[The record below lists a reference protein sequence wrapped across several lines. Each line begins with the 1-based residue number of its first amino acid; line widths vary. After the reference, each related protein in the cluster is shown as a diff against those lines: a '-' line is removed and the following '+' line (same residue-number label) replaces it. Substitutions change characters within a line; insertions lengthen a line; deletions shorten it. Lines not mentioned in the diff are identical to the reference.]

1 MKIILITPAA
11 AHSRNGNRNTAQRW
25 ASFLRQ
31 LGHRVALQ
39 VSWDGSTADLMI
51 ALHARRSHDSIRRFA
66 AAFPG
71 RPLAVVLTG
80 TDLYRDIRTDA
91 DAQESLRLA
100 TRLVVLQDMG
110 LSELP
115 QELRAKTSVIYQSAQ
130 PVAPQQPP
138 RRHFEVCVIGHLRE
152 EKDPFR
158 TALALRFLPPSS
170 RIRVTHIGRALNAA
184 TAKRAHGLMQEF
196 PRYRW
201 LGDAPHWGVRRR
213 LARAHL
219 MVISSRME
227 GGANVVCEAL
237 AAGVPV
243 IASRVS
249 GNVGMLGEDYAGYYP
264 VENEGA
270 LAQLLSRAEQEPEFY
285 ALLRQQCAARRTLV
299 LPQAERSGLE
309 KLVAD
314 CNKAQKCDN

>member
-11 AHSRNGNRNTAQRW
+11 PHSRNGNRNTAQRW
-25 ASFLRQ
+25 VSFLRQ

-39 VSWDGSTADLMI
+39 VSWDGCAAYLMI

-66 AAFPG
+66 ATFPD
-71 RPLAVVLTG
+71 RPLVVVLTG
-80 TDLYRDIRTDA
+80 TDLYRDIGTDA
-91 DAQESLRLA
+91 DAQESMRLA

-110 LSELP
+110 LRELAP
-115 QELRAKTSVIYQSAQ
+115 DLRAKTSVIYQSAK
-130 PVAPQQPP
+130 PVAPQQPSKKN
-138 RRHFEVCVIGHLRE
+138 FEVCVIGHLRE

-158 TALALRFLPPSS
+158 TALALRFLPASS
-170 RIRVTHIGRALNAA
+170 RIRVKHMGRALSAA
-184 TAKRAHGLMQEF
+184 MSERAQELMREL

-201 LGDAPHWGVRRR
+201 LGDVPHWEVRKR

-227 GGANVVCEAL
+227 GGANVICEAL
-237 AAGVPV
+237 AAGTPV

-249 GNVGMLGEDYAGYYP
+249 GNIGMLGEDYAGYYP
-264 VENEGA
+264 VEDEGA
-270 LAQLLSRAEQEPEFY
+270 LATLLSRAEQEPGFY
-285 ALLRQQCAARRTLV
+285 ALLRQQCAARRTLM

-309 KLVAD
+309 KLVAE
-314 CNKAQKCDN
+314 CETLRKCIA

>member
-25 ASFLRQ
+25 ASMLRQ
-31 LGHRVALQ
+31 LGHRVAVQ
-39 VSWDGSTADLMI
+39 VSWDGSAADLMI

-66 AAFPG
+66 ATFPG
-71 RPLAVVLTG
+71 RPLVVVLTG
-80 TDLYRDIRTDA
+80 TDLYRDIGTDA

-110 LSELP
+110 LRELAP
-115 QELRAKTSVIYQSAQ
+115 RLRAKTSVIYQSAQ
-130 PVAPQQPP
+130 PVAPQQPA
-138 RRHFEVCVIGHLRE
+138 RKRFEACVIGHLRE

-158 TALALRFLPPSS
+158 TALALRLLPASS
-170 RIRVTHIGRALNAA
+170 RIRVTHLGRALSAA
-184 TAKRAHGLMQEF
+184 LAERADELMQEL

-201 LGDAPHWGVRRR
+201 LGDVPHWEVRKR

-227 GGANVVCEAL
+227 GGANVICEAL

-243 IASRVS
+243 VASWVP
-249 GNVGMLGEDYAGYYP
+249 GNIGMLGEDYAGYYP
-264 VENEGA
+264 VEDEAA
-270 LAQLLSRAEQEPEFY
+270 LARLLSRAEQEPEFY
-285 ALLRQQCAARRTLV
+285 ALLRQQCAARRALV